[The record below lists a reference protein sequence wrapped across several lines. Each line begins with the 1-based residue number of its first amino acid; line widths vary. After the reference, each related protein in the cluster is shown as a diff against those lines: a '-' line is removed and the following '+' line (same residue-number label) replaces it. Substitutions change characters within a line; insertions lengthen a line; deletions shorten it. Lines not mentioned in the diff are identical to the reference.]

1 MLNLVRNYLKNDD
14 AMEAQIGTILIIVL
28 VIAAVVVIGVFAFM
42 ALSSNKDKA
51 TDGLNEFD
59 GLIDNINGLR

>member
-14 AMEAQIGTILIIVL
+14 AMEAQIGTIL
-28 VIAAVVVIGVFAFM
+28 IAAVVVIGVFAFM

>member
-14 AMEAQIGTILIIVL
+14 AMEAQIGTIL
-28 VIAAVVVIGVFAFM
+28 VIGVFAFM

>member
-42 ALSSNKDKA
+42 ALCSNKDKA

>member
-42 ALSSNKDKA
+42 ALSSIKDKA

>member
-51 TDGLNEFD
+51 ADGLNEFD